1 MTGRSCL
8 AISPEGVA
16 CTKTAYHLAPVALC
30 FNHAFTVY
38 LSIHGEISSNLKRVH
53 DEMAIAEMGPTLQGV
68 ATKAAYEEQ
77 SQVYYVRIGDYIKIG
92 FTRNMTER
100 LKSLRVDASDVMATE
115 PGGRDKERE
124 RHEQFADIRRGRKEN
139 FERTPELLTHIA
151 KVRRENGKPKIT
163 GHVVLDKDIVSSH
176 RGSLFKRSA

>member
-1 MTGRSCL
+1 MS
-8 AISPEGVA
+8 
-16 CTKTAYHLAPVALC
+16 
-30 FNHAFTVY
+30 
-38 LSIHGEISSNLKRVH
+38 
-53 DEMAIAEMGPTLQGV
+53 
-68 ATKAAYEEQ
+68 
-77 SQVYYVRIGDYIKIG
+77 
-92 FTRNMTER
+92 ER
-100 LKSLRVDASDVMATE
+100 LKSLRVDVTDVMATE

-163 GHVVLDKDIVSSH
+163 GHVVLDKGIVSNH

>member
-1 MTGRSCL
+1 MTDISCL
-8 AISPEGVA
+8 AISAEGIA
-16 CTKTAYHLAPVALC
+16 CTKTAYRGAPFALC
-30 FNHAFTVY
+30 FNHAFMVY
-38 LSIHGEISSNLKRVH
+38 LSIHGEISSNLKRIH
-53 DEMAIAEMGPTLQGV
+53 DDMAFAEMGPTLHDV
-68 ATKAAYEEQ
+68 AAKAAYEEQ

-92 FTRNMTER
+92 FTRNMSER
-100 LKSLRVDASDVMATE
+100 LKSLRVEASDLMATE

-163 GHVVLDKDIVSSH
+163 GHVVLDKGIVSDH